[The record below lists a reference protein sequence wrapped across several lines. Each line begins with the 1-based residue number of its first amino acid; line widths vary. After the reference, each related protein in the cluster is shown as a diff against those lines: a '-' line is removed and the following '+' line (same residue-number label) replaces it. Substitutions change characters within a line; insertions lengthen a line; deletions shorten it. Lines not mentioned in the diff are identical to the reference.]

1 MKTFR
6 DFIAECELIEG
17 KVEWDNPKRPL
28 QSGLTPREKN
38 RAKRISTNVENPDR
52 VSFGGKS
59 WDLSDKD
66 YERYGKL
73 KMAHDA
79 EKDKK
84 VPRGKRHEF
93 NRITNWE
100 GNQLETQGQN
110 TRRFKD
116 HKNIKTK
123 LNSKLYKNDERQKVY
138 HHNDLKEPK
147 N

>member
-6 DFIAECELIEG
+6 EFILECELVEG

-38 RAKRISTNVENPDR
+38 RAKRISTNVENPNR

-59 WDLSDKD
+59 WDISDKD

-73 KMAHDA
+73 KSAHD
-79 EKDKK
+79 EQKGKK
-84 VPRGKRHEF
+84 VPANKRHQFKSSKGEL
-93 NRITNWE
+93 RRK
-100 GNQLETQGQN
+100 QKGQ
-110 TRRFKD
+110 
-116 HKNIKTK
+116 KN
-123 LNSKLYKNDERQKVY
+123 LPNNSKLYKQDERQKVY

-147 N
+147 D

>member
-6 DFIAECELIEG
+6 EFILECELLEG

-38 RAKRISTNVENPDR
+38 RAKRISTNVENPNR

-59 WDLSDKD
+59 WDISDRD

-73 KMAHDA
+73 KSAHD
-79 EKDKK
+79 EQKGKK
-84 VPRGKRHEF
+84 VPKDKRHQFKSSKGEL
-93 NRITNWE
+93 RRK
-100 GNQLETQGQN
+100 QKGQ
-110 TRRFKD
+110 
-116 HKNIKTK
+116 KN
-123 LNSKLYKNDERQKVY
+123 LPNNSKLYKQDERQKVY

-147 N
+147 D